1 MAALRTP
8 NLKLQIPNWRTRR
21 HFLFGVWSLAFGVV
35 TLLSS
40 SACEREARR
49 YRELPAA
56 ASRPESVQLTQLQPG
71 GPGPAARVVG
81 PYEENAY
88 GIGEGKRLYSAFN
101 CNGCHAQGGGGIGP
115 PLMDAL
121 WIYGSEPDQVY
132 STISQGRPNGMPAFG
147 PKVPAQQIWQ
157 LTAYVRSLSML
168 VPRDAAP
175 SRNDD
180 MNAHKPELR
189 LERLTPRQTGHR

>member
-1 MAALRTP
+1 MLG
-8 NLKLQIPNWRTRR
+8 I
-21 HFLFGVWSLAFGVV
+21 V

-40 SACEREARR
+40 SGCEREARR

-56 ASRPESVQLTQLQPG
+56 AARPESVQLTQLQPG
-71 GPGPAARVVG
+71 APAPAARVVG

-88 GIGEGKRLYSAFN
+88 GIGEGKRLFTAYN

-115 PLMDAL
+115 ALMDAL

-147 PKVPAQQIWQ
+147 PKVPSQQIWQ
-157 LTAYVRSLSML
+157 LVAYVRTLSMQ

-175 SRNDD
+175 GRNDD
-180 MNAHKPELR
+180 LNAHKPELR
-189 LERLTPRQTGHR
+189 LERRTPVQTGHR

>member
-1 MAALRTP
+1 MLRA
-8 NLKLQIPNWRTRR
+8 
-21 HFLFGVWSLAFGVV
+21 GCC
-35 TLLSS
+35 LLPATGLLVLLTASTG
-40 SACEREARR
+40 CEREARR

-71 GPGPAARVVG
+71 APSPTARFVG

-88 GIGEGKRLYSAFN
+88 GIGEGKRLFTAFN

-115 PLMDAL
+115 ALMDAN

-132 STISQGRPNGMPAFG
+132 SSISQGRPNGMPAFG
-147 PKVPAQQIWQ
+147 TKVPSQQIWQ
-157 LTAYVRSLSML
+157 LVAYSRSLSML

-175 SRNDD
+175 GRNDD

-189 LERLTPRQTGHR
+189 LERRAPRQTGHR